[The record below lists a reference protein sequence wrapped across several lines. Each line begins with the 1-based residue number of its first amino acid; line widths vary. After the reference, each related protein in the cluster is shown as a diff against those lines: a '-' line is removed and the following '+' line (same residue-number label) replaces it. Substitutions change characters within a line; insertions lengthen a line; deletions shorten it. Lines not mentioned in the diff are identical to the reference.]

1 MDIPEFM
8 FLSFQMLFKS
18 FEFGKPNDFLE
29 IYWNLE
35 NLWFASF
42 FEETIAQPHV
52 FSRLWWSLVKILE
65 SLHWLPGKFQ
75 KTLKCF
81 SSFTQNSPRKGRKTL
96 LYIFFSNS
104 SKDLSRPKA
113 KVFLILEETIAQA
126 QGVFRIWGENQDK
139 LFFSSSWWNSIKN
152 LQRTKQNSKRINI
165 LIQKESKRIKIKI
178 LESSW

>member
-1 MDIPEFM
+1 M
-8 FLSFQMLFKS
+8 FSAKKNVKTCPKKVVRVFANNICSAKKQVCSADLLNLHEKENILKNGHSGIHVPKFQMLFKS

-96 LYIFFSNS
+96 LYIFFQIPVRTWADQRLRFSNFGGNHS
-104 SKDLSRPKA
+104 TSPRC
-113 KVFLILEETIAQA
+113 V
-126 QGVFRIWGENQDK
+126 
-139 LFFSSSWWNSIKN
+139 
-152 LQRTKQNSKRINI
+152 
-165 LIQKESKRIKIKI
+165 
-178 LESSW
+178 